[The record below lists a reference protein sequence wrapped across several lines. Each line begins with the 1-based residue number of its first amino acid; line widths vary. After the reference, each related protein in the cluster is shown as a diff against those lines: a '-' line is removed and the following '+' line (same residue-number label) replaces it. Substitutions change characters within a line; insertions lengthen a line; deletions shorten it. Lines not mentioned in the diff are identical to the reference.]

1 MDWKKALVFVLL
13 VGTGICPPLFAA
25 SPSRVRSLTGV
36 ETVQVVVEDLNR
48 ATQKTGLQKEQIQA
62 VAEKFLLEHG
72 LKVARG
78 AGGTPVVYIRL
89 SSVIGGDQAHAP
101 VSFYLT
107 VQVKQ
112 FARLTRVR
120 TATPVVLTPDD
131 PPLLV
136 TTWEDGAMVM
146 LDRQEL
152 GFYVS
157 QVLANVLGVLVQ
169 DYQEANGKEGAS

>member
-1 MDWKKALVFVLL
+1 VD
-13 VGTGICPPLFAA
+13 
-25 SPSRVRSLTGV
+25 
-36 ETVQVVVEDLNR
+36 TVQVVVEDLNR

-62 VAEKFLLEHG
+62 VAEKFLLEQG

-78 AGGTPVVYIRL
+78 ASGTPVVYIRL
-89 SSVIGGDQAHAP
+89 SSVIGGEQAHAP

-120 TATPVVLTPDD
+120 TATPVELTPDD

>member
-13 VGTGICPPLFAA
+13 VGIGICPPLLAA
-25 SPSRVRSLTGV
+25 PLSRVRSLTGV
-36 ETVQVVVEDLNR
+36 DSVRVVVEDLNH
-48 ATQKTGLQKEQIQA
+48 ATQKTGLRKEQIQA
-62 VAEKFLLEHG
+62 AAEKFLLEHG

-78 AGGTPVVYIRL
+78 DGGMPVVYLRL
-89 SSVIGGDQAHAP
+89 SSVIGGEQAHAP
-101 VSFYLT
+101 ISFYLT

-112 FARLTRVR
+112 FARLTRAR
-120 TATPVVLTPDD
+120 TPAPVALVPDD

-157 QVLANVLGVLVQ
+157 QVLANILGTLVQ
-169 DYQEANGKEGAS
+169 DYQEANEKNDG